1 MHRPLPVLFAAALTA
16 AVSTVP
22 LEANAGPCE
31 ARDLG
36 FSQAAAGWV
45 HRPLSK
51 AKRDTVYSVLK
62 DGNSAVL
69 HAQAKSSASAYV
81 VPFAQAVT
89 PPTFI
94 SWRWKT
100 DALVKGAD
108 NRVKEK
114 EDAPLRV
121 MLAFDGDV
129 ATLPEEEQTRFK
141 RAKRLFGKE
150 LPYALLMYVWSDQV
164 APGTVIPSAHSS
176 QVKMIAVASGRN
188 GLGSWQTQRRNIAED
203 YQRAWGAAPGK
214 LLGVAVMSDTDN
226 TGETASGDYADI
238 RLECG
243 G

>member
-1 MHRPLPVLFAAALTA
+1 MNLNLLVSLGAAIALITPPSALA
-16 AVSTVP
+16 AET
-22 LEANAGPCE
+22 GPCE

-36 FSQAAAGWV
+36 FAQPAAGWV

-51 AKRDTVYSVLK
+51 TKRDTVYTVSKEGDV
-62 DGNSAVL
+62 AVL
-69 HAQAKSSASAYV
+69 RAEAKASASAYLAPFKTPIA
-81 VPFAQAVT
+81 VPT
-89 PPTFI
+89 SL

-108 NRVKEK
+108 NRVKDK

-129 ATLPEEEQTRFK
+129 ASLPDDEQTRFK

-176 QVKMIAVASGRN
+176 QVKMIAVASGSA
-188 GLGSWQTQRRNIAED
+188 GLGSWQSQKRNIAED
-203 YQRAWGAAPGK
+203 YKRAWGAVPGK
-214 LLGVAVMSDTDN
+214 LLGVAVMTDTDN
-226 TGETASGDYADI
+226 TGQAASGYYADI
-238 RLECG
+238 RLECAG
-243 G
+243 